1 MLDLLQ
7 AIIAGC
13 AIFLAFLVGT
23 VRQNANT
30 VANRWLAAFLL
41 LLGCFMLDDSLAV
54 FGIYQQYPRLFGFA
68 GLSAFAL
75 APTLYLC
82 VDHFVSVGKKFRM
95 NDLWHF
101 IPFTLFTLLSL
112 PFLFANDAIKMAELA
127 NIGQPPQ
134 APDKILL
141 GLMLLQ
147 IGIYW
152 IISFQKL
159 QKHRRNIENISASPA
174 DVNLDWL
181 LYLLYV
187 LGGILIIWSLELRY
201 TPLTANASWATPGY
215 LLGICWLGYFA
226 LRQKEIYPFT
236 QAESQVIGEIMAQNN
251 SSLAAIRRP
260 LFAEGTLDLLKT
272 QLLEK
277 MEHEKPYLDC
287 DLSLPG
293 LASQMQ
299 LGVHELSQLVNE
311 GFNENFAQFIN
322 RYRVEESKRLLLS
335 AKHAHLSMVGIAFE
349 AGFNS
354 KTAFN
359 TAFKKMTGLAP
370 SEFRSNHAAS
380 NGQ

>member
-1 MLDLLQ
+1 MLNLLQ

-13 AIFLAFLVGT
+13 AMFLAFLVGT
-23 VRQNANT
+23 VRQNANV

-54 FGIYQQYPRLFGFA
+54 FGIYQQYPWLFGFA
-68 GLSAFAL
+68 SLSAFAL
-75 APTLYLC
+75 APTLFLC
-82 VDHFVSVGKKFRM
+82 VDHFVSVDKKFRM

-101 IPFTLFTLLSL
+101 IPFALFTLLSL
-112 PFLFANDAIKMAELA
+112 PFLFASNAIKLAELA
-127 NIGQPPQ
+127 TIGQPLQ
-134 APDKILL
+134 ALDKILL

-147 IGIYW
+147 VAIYW
-152 IISFQKL
+152 VLSFQKL
-159 QKHRRNIENISASPA
+159 QKHRRNIENISASPT

-181 LYLLYV
+181 LYSLYGI
-187 LGGILIIWSLELRY
+187 GGIVIIWLVELRY
-201 TPLTANASWATPGY
+201 APLNANASWATPGY

-236 QAESQVIGEIMAQNN
+236 HAESKVIGEIMAQNN
-251 SSLAAIRRP
+251 PSAATVRRP
-260 LFAEGTLDLLKT
+260 LFAEDTLHVLKT
-272 QLLEK
+272 RLLEK
-277 MEHEKPYLDC
+277 MAHEKPYLDC

-335 AKHAHLSMVGIAFE
+335 AKHVHLNMVGIAFE

-359 TAFKKMTGLAP
+359 TAFKKMTGLSP
-370 SEFRSNHAAS
+370 SEFRSKQAAG